1 MPQAPSMLSFDA
13 QSACDVMMIRP
24 VRFAGN
30 PQTLESNPFQVRDA
44 AVHADNAQAAALLE
58 FDGLASALA
67 AAGVRVHVFDDTLE
81 PHTPDSIFPNNWVSF
96 HCDGTV
102 VLYPMLAE
110 NRRLE
115 RREDLLESLSA
126 THGFRVARVLDL
138 TAHEGGGK
146 FLEGTGSLVLD
157 RTHRIAYACVSPRT
171 DLDVLGDFA
180 QRLDYNVVA
189 FEAQDAG
196 GAAIYHTNVLMCV
209 GSRFAAICS
218 ECIRQDERAAV
229 LDALHSTG
237 HEILDLGME
246 QLASFAGNMLE
257 LRTVRD
263 ELVVAMSTRARDAL
277 SAAQRSL
284 LEECAGAIIAAPIPT
299 IETIGGGSVRC
310 MLAEIHLPRK

>member
-1 MPQAPSMLSFDA
+1 
-13 QSACDVMMIRP
+13 MMIRP

-30 PQTLESNPFQVRDA
+30 PQTLESNRFQVRDA
-44 AVHADNAQAAALLE
+44 GVQASAAQASAIVE
-58 FDGLASALA
+58 FDGLASALRV
-67 AAGVRVHVFDDTLE
+67 AGVKVHVFDDTLE

-115 RREDLLESLSA
+115 RREDLLEALSA
-126 THGFRVARVLDL
+126 AHGFRVSRVLDL
-138 TAHEGGGK
+138 THHESGGK

-157 RTHRIAYACVSPRT
+157 RVHRIAYACVSQRT

-180 QRLDYNVVA
+180 QQLDYEVVA
-189 FEAQDAG
+189 FEAEDAG

-218 ECIRQDERAAV
+218 QCIRQNERAAV
-229 LDALHSTG
+229 LDAMRSTG
-237 HEILDLGME
+237 HAILDLSLE
-246 QLASFAGNMLE
+246 QLANFAGNMLE
-257 LRTVRD
+257 LSTARG

-277 SAAQRSL
+277 PAAQRAL
-284 LEECAGAIIAAPIPT
+284 IEEHAGAIIAAPIPT
-299 IETIGGGSVRC
+299 IEMLGGGSVRC
-310 MLAEIHLPRK
+310 MLAEIHLPKKSG

>member
-1 MPQAPSMLSFDA
+1 MQQAPSMLSPEA

-30 PQTLESNPFQVRDA
+30 PQTLESNPFQARDA
-44 AVHADNAQAAALLE
+44 AVQAHGAQAAAIVE
-58 FDGLASALA
+58 FDGLASVLV
-67 AAGVRVHVFDDTLE
+67 AAGVRVHVFDDTRE

-96 HCDGTV
+96 HRDGTV

-126 THGFRVARVLDL
+126 AHGFRVARVLDL
-138 TAHEGGGK
+138 SAHEGGGK

-180 QRLDYNVVA
+180 QRLDYEVVA
-189 FEAQDAG
+189 FEAQDVG

-229 LDALHSTG
+229 LDALRSTG
-237 HEILDLGME
+237 HEILDLSME

-284 LEECAGAIIAAPIPT
+284 IEERAGAIIAAPIPT
-299 IETIGGGSVRC
+299 IEAIGGGSVRC